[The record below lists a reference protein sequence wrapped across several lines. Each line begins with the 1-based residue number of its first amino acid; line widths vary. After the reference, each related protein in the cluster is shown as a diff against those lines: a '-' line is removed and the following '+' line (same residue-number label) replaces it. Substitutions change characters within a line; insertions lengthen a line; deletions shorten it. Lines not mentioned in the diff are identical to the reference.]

1 MVGGIYNRQST
12 SIISF
17 PFMLST
23 LVHPLN
29 ISSDNIAW
37 LTRRHRT
44 RTASSEYL
52 IECVLG
58 CGYQLVFVFKVIA
71 VVVLRRSKGIVV
83 NDVGS
88 VSIIIHELV
97 LLVRSLR

>member
-1 MVGGIYNRQST
+1 MVDTQTQNKNRV
-12 SIISF
+12 F
-17 PFMLST
+17 CVL
-23 LVHPLN
+23 
-29 ISSDNIAW
+29 
-37 LTRRHRT
+37 
-44 RTASSEYL
+44 
-52 IECVLG
+52 ECVLE
-58 CGYQLVFVFKVIA
+58 CGYQLVFIFKVIA